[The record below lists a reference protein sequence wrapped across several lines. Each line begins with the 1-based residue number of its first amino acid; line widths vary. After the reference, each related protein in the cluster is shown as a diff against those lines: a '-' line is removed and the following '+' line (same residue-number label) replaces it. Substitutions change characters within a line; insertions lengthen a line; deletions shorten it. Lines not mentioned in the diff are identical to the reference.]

1 MKPRKG
7 PKSRSRQAVYATRN
21 LVSIAYWG
29 AGEDWIAGRSKFE
42 YALAGVLTLNL
53 SQLEQVAPIA
63 RLPGPIRRGRPWWQ
77 LAVLTILIG
86 SLYFSILVRLA
97 AQWWHDPNFSH
108 GFLVP
113 VFSMFALWRERSKL
127 VGLSAHPS
135 WWGLPMVLFAILIL
149 FAGVLGSELF
159 LARVSLLILIA
170 GLIVFLL
177 GWRYFRLVLFPWIFL
192 FLMIPIP
199 AIVFNQITFPL
210 QILASKIAA
219 SLLPLAGVPVLREG
233 NIINLPTMP
242 LEVAEACS
250 GIRSL
255 LSLTTLAIIY
265 GYVQETRNSTRVILA
280 LASVPIAI
288 LANSF
293 RIFGTGLLV
302 QYWSADKA
310 EGFFHSLSGMFI
322 FLFSLALLVGFHH
335 VLRLFDRD
343 VVG

>member
-1 MKPRKG
+1 L
-7 PKSRSRQAVYATRN
+7 TR
-21 LVSIAYWG
+21 V
-29 AGEDWIAGRSKFE
+29 
-42 YALAGVLTLNL
+42 V
-53 SQLEQVAPIA
+53 QVAPIA
-63 RLPGPIRRGRPWWQ
+63 RQLPAPVMRRGLWWQ
-77 LAVLTILIG
+77 LAVLAILIG
-86 SLYFSILVRLA
+86 GLYFSILLRLA

-113 VFSMFALWRERSKL
+113 LFSLFVLWKERSRL
-127 VGLSAHPS
+127 VRECPSPS
-135 WWGLPMVLFAILIL
+135 WWGLPILLFAILVL
-149 FAGVLGSELF
+149 LAGVLGSELF
-159 LARVSLLILIA
+159 LARTSLLLLIA
-170 GLIVFLL
+170 GLIVFFL
-177 GWRYFRLVLFPWIFL
+177 GWRYFQLVLFPWVFL

-219 SLLPLAGVPVLREG
+219 WLLPLAGVPVFREG
-233 NIINLPTMP
+233 NIIHLPTMP

-265 GYVQETRNSTRVILA
+265 GYVRETGTLRRVVLTV
-280 LASVPIAI
+280 ASVPIAI

-293 RIFGTGLLV
+293 RIFGTGVLV

-335 VLRLFDRD
+335 TLRLFDRQ
-343 VVG
+343 VSR